1 MNGAFMSVTDLARAT
16 GVSKQ
21 AISKTLARHGA
32 RIPTRMDGMRKL
44 VDVDA
49 FDRVRGAETDPSQ
62 ALRNRAVPRGHPAAH
77 AADTLPA
84 EPRTEGKGAQLEFSQ
99 HRAKR
104 ESFDA
109 ELSRIAL
116 EQKMGK
122 LVPVTAVTDA
132 MVACA
137 QKMVRII
144 DQMPSKAE
152 DQAVRAILKQIGID
166 LRRELYESLKT
177 TADQAAAEDAADDGT
192 DA

>member
-1 MNGAFMSVTDLARAT
+1 MSGHYMSVTDLAGAR

-21 AISKTLARHGA
+21 AISKTLSRHA
-32 RIPTRMDGMRKL
+32 AQVPTRKDGVRLM
-44 VDVDA
+44 VDVEA
-49 FDRVRGAETDPSQ
+49 FDRVTGAETEPSQ
-62 ALRNRAVPRGHPAAH
+62 ALRNRDRMVPPPVGRAAPPSEPARA
-77 AADTLPA
+77 P
-84 EPRTEGKGAQLEFSQ
+84 GAIAQQAFSV
-99 HRAKR
+99 HRARR
-104 ESFDA
+104 EQSEA